1 MIVSPSSLGGVPVLS
16 LPICNLNFSNCSLNP
31 VEGFSSNRPAGV
43 CFFPIR
49 INQIHPG
56 IIETDMGKQV
66 EDSRIIQNPNMSKKQ
81 SYNEGIKQTPI
92 GRLGGPNE
100 IAQGILYLASND
112 SSFMTGSSLVVDGG
126 LTAQ

>member
-1 MIVSPSSLGGVPVLS
+1 
-16 LPICNLNFSNCSLNP
+16 
-31 VEGFSSNRPAGV
+31 
-43 CFFPIR
+43 
-49 INQIHPG
+49 
-56 IIETDMGKQV
+56 
-66 EDSRIIQNPNMSKKQ
+66 MSKKQ

-92 GRLGGPNE
+92 GRLGSPNE